1 MATISIEQV
10 LDKPTLDY
18 LVGPGYEDERVADW
32 PLMDIRWPVAISLLY
47 LLGIPVLTRV
57 MRDREPMQLKGVAA
71 VHNAILFF
79 LSLYMVT
86 ETLHQAYRNFGW
98 GRRFSLWCNPNDPA
112 PFTDTSASGYRLARV
127 LWIHYVSKAYEF
139 GDTLIMILKK
149 NNRQVSFLHVYHHAT
164 TFFPVWFLVVK
175 YGPGGEAYFCCALN
189 SFIHVFMYGYYF
201 FASVGIKLNFIKH
214 QITRAQMLQFLSF
227 IAQSCFCLFV
237 KDCYQPRLSFYLLL
251 VQCVIFFT
259 LFFNFYIKN
268 YRAKADSKAKTKA
281 Q

>member
-10 LDKPTLDY
+10 MDKPTLDY

-98 GRRFSLWCNPNDPA
+98 GRRFSLC
-112 PFTDTSASGYRLARV
+112 GYRLARV

-201 FASVGIKLNFIKH
+201 FLLSALKLNFN
-214 QITRAQMLQFLSF
+214 QAPN
-227 IAQSCFCLFV
+227 
-237 KDCYQPRLSFYLLL
+237 QPGRR
-251 VQCVIFFT
+251 CAA
-259 LFFNFYIKN
+259 KN
-268 YRAKADSKAKTKA
+268 YRAKADGQAKTKA